1 MRKKALTNNAILLAR
16 DNLPGLLSNLTSN
29 TMNKLD
35 RKKVEKAL
43 SEQENNLL
51 YFFQI
56 NIWMILLK
64 LENH

>member
-56 NIWMILLK
+56 KI
-64 LENH
+64 

>member
-56 NIWMILLK
+56 KIWMILLK

>member
-43 SEQENNLL
+43 SEQESNLL

-56 NIWMILLK
+56 KIWMILLK